1 MMKPLRSRR
10 KQSPVRSFNGSFSQK
25 SQNQER
31 EKYEAIQW
39 DTTRDDRDGKV
50 PWKMNVVFFSNLT
63 SPNLT
68 LKLSKQPRILSKYI
82 RIFLEVYSQSCRNS
96 LAYLSRYC
104 HHLSK
109 QYRIGVD
116 VKFCRAKL
124 PIPFSEAMPIPCQ
137 CNWWFQLQLKEF
149 LIFGPMHAKT
159 SSGRCDHLTNF
170 DNFWRVGSLYL
181 ENKVCRRI
189 LPKYHSFGWY

>member
-1 MMKPLRSRR
+1 
-10 KQSPVRSFNGSFSQK
+10 
-25 SQNQER
+25 
-31 EKYEAIQW
+31 
-39 DTTRDDRDGKV
+39 
-50 PWKMNVVFFSNLT
+50 MNVVFFSNLT

-96 LAYLSRYC
+96 LVYLSRYC

-124 PIPFSEAMPIPCQ
+124 PIPFSEATHTMPM
-137 CNWWFQLQLKEF
+137 QLMVSAPVEGIFDIWANARQNIQRSLRPSHEF
-149 LIFGPMHAKT
+149 
-159 SSGRCDHLTNF
+159 
-170 DNFWRVGSLYL
+170 W
-181 ENKVCRRI
+181 
-189 LPKYHSFGWY
+189 